1 MIPNFPPFI
10 KKYLDKHGLDFITLI
25 KSMSKAF
32 AIPPDNDDS
41 GVNLALLGLLK

>member
-1 MIPNFPPFI
+1 MIPNLPPFI
-10 KKYLDKHGLDFITLI
+10 NKYLDKHGLNIVKFM
-25 KSMSKAF
+25 KSISKAF